1 MDVFADFSTFDAAG
15 QALMTLLQPDR
26 IFFLWMGVLIGL
38 AIGLL
43 PGIGGLTGFAV
54 LVPFT
59 YTMDPFAA
67 VAMLLG
73 MASVTSTSDTITAVL
88 FGVPGEA
95 SAQASVL
102 DGHAMAKKGQAGRAL
117 SAAYFASLAGG
128 LFGALVLAIS
138 IPFVRPLVLSVGT
151 PELLALTIFGIAMVS
166 SLSGNAPLRGI
177 IAACFGIL
185 VGMIGTDTMTGVQR
199 WTGGQLYLWD
209 GVPTL
214 PILLGIFALPELCEM
229 AIQRNAETQ
238 TGSKYSA
245 RKGMLEGLK
254 DCVDNWF
261 LIIRCSSLGAMLG
274 AIPGIAGS
282 VTNWVAYGHAIQT
295 EKNARKTFG
304 KGDVRGLIAP
314 ESATNAQDGGSLLPT
329 IAFGVPGGAAQA
341 ILLGALMVQGIIPG
355 PDMLTKNLD
364 VTYAMV
370 WSVALA
376 NILGAGI
383 CILLSGQLAKI
394 ASLRYTLILPII
406 LSIVFVGAFQGSQS
420 WGDLIVLL
428 FFGGLGFAMKM
439 LRWPRAPLI
448 LGLVLGVLMERYMAI
463 SIMRYDFT
471 WLMRP
476 GVVVLG
482 VLAALVLLRPLIS
495 ELRQGGLKAFIPQGR
510 PQFLLTDLAYV
521 FFIVIAGYMFIEAQR
536 WSFSAR
542 IGPTAVAGTL
552 LLAAVLSLFYG
563 AFARSGEAQDTEHR
577 GIHMDVISDWGL
589 PSGTVTRRAVIFA
602 VWVLAFV
609 ASMALIGLIPT
620 VPIFIVAYMRLE
632 GREKWH
638 LSLINAAAA
647 TLLIYAV
654 FDQMIRVPWPATALG
669 QLVPALGAIVPSM

>member
-1 MDVFADFSTFDAAG
+1 
-15 QALMTLLQPDR
+15 
-26 IFFLWMGVLIGL
+26 
-38 AIGLL
+38 
-43 PGIGGLTGFAV
+43 
-54 LVPFT
+54 
-59 YTMDPFAA
+59 
-67 VAMLLG
+67 
-73 MASVTSTSDTITAVL
+73 
-88 FGVPGEA
+88 
-95 SAQASVL
+95 
-102 DGHAMAKKGQAGRAL
+102 
-117 SAAYFASLAGG
+117 
-128 LFGALVLAIS
+128 
-138 IPFVRPLVLSVGT
+138 
-151 PELLALTIFGIAMVS
+151 
-166 SLSGNAPLRGI
+166 
-177 IAACFGIL
+177 
-185 VGMIGTDTMTGVQR
+185 
-199 WTGGQLYLWD
+199 
-209 GVPTL
+209 
-214 PILLGIFALPELCEM
+214 
-229 AIQRNAETQ
+229 
-238 TGSKYSA
+238 
-245 RKGMLEGLK
+245 
-254 DCVDNWF
+254 
-261 LIIRCSSLGAMLG
+261 
-274 AIPGIAGS
+274 
-282 VTNWVAYGHAIQT
+282 
-295 EKNARKTFG
+295 
-304 KGDVRGLIAP
+304 
-314 ESATNAQDGGSLLPT
+314 
-329 IAFGVPGGAAQA
+329 
-341 ILLGALMVQGIIPG
+341 
-355 PDMLTKNLD
+355 
-364 VTYAMV
+364 
-370 WSVALA
+370 
-376 NILGAGI
+376 
-383 CILLSGQLAKI
+383 
-394 ASLRYTLILPII
+394 
-406 LSIVFVGAFQGSQS
+406 
-420 WGDLIVLL
+420 
-428 FFGGLGFAMKM
+428 
-439 LRWPRAPLI
+439 
-448 LGLVLGVLMERYMAI
+448 MERYMAI

-563 AFARSGEAQDTEHR
+563 AFSRSGEAQDTEHR